1 MFWFGYDGGR
11 DGGTIWESLSGGER
25 YFSFENG
32 LKGEATRTLFETA
45 RVYQEGMFVY
55 GSDASFEWGFSDGDN
70 PIITTAVKAA
80 DGKRG
85 GTTVVRETV
94 MPNYYSMLP
103 EEIRKHTVGGNY
115 DPLNPQESLI
125 SGAAG
130 GHHGSHPHLVHEF
143 VSSILENRKAA
154 IDEVLGANITAAGIC
169 AHLSAMQDGAEVV
182 VPVFDEG

>member
-1 MFWFGYDGGR
+1 
-11 DGGTIWESLSGGER
+11 
-25 YFSFENG
+25 
-32 LKGEATRTLFETA
+32 
-45 RVYQEGMFVY
+45 
-55 GSDASFEWGFSDGDN
+55 
-70 PIITTAVKAA
+70 
-80 DGKRG
+80 
-85 GTTVVRETV
+85 
-94 MPNYYSMLP
+94 MLP
-103 EEIRKHTVGGNY
+103 EEIRRHTVGGNY

>member
-1 MFWFGYDGGR
+1 M
-11 DGGTIWESLSGGER
+11 
-25 YFSFENG
+25 
-32 LKGEATRTLFETA
+32 
-45 RVYQEGMFVY
+45 
-55 GSDASFEWGFSDGDN
+55 GFSDGDN

-80 DGKRG
+80 DGKRR

-154 IDEVLGANITAAGIC
+154 IDEVLGGEYYGCRDLCPFVGYAGWSGGCC
-169 AHLSAMQDGAEVV
+169 AGV
-182 VPVFDEG
+182 